1 MLEVFR
7 IPTDNMSP
15 ALEAGDY
22 IFVNKLAYGFR
33 YPTSGYASTKL
44 SLPKRGDIAVF
55 VLNADGQKEYIK
67 RVVAIEGDKVEIK
80 AGILIVNGQ
89 NISVPQEL
97 YYRETFENHSYL
109 VKWNSADKDIHMP
122 EVVVPKDHF
131 FVLSDDRSHTIDSRK
146 WGYLPRSSLV
156 GRAWRIWFSSS
167 EKPGEQGGIRWSRM
181 GQRVL

>member
-1 MLEVFR
+1 MESLRSLRDYIVVILASGIVALLLRTFVLEGFR

-89 NISVPQEL
+89 NIS
-97 YYRETFENHSYL
+97 
-109 VKWNSADKDIHMP
+109 A
-122 EVVVPKDHF
+122 
-131 FVLSDDRSHTIDSRK
+131 
-146 WGYLPRSSLV
+146 G
-156 GRAWRIWFSSS
+156 
-167 EKPGEQGGIRWSRM
+167 
-181 GQRVL
+181 